1 MSQLGYKL
9 FPSSHSY
16 ITVTYV
22 IEAMAAA
29 NAWSLN
35 KDWKA
40 KKNNNVQEH
49 RQIAD
54 HTLTVCQPV
63 RHVDYTLRLIML
75 SW

>member
-1 MSQLGYKL
+1 
-9 FPSSHSY
+9 
-16 ITVTYV
+16 
-22 IEAMAAA
+22 MAAA
-29 NAWSLN
+29 NAWSLSN
-35 KDWKA
+35 DWKG

-63 RHVDYTLRLIML
+63 RRIVYYTPRLIML

>member
-1 MSQLGYKL
+1 M
-9 FPSSHSY
+9 
-16 ITVTYV
+16 TYV

-29 NAWSLN
+29 NAWSLSN
-35 KDWKA
+35 DRKA
-40 KKNNNVQEH
+40 KKAKNVQKH

-63 RHVDYTLRLIML
+63 RHVVHYTPRLIML